1 MAGPNPKSIFRLRK
15 KHEPSA
21 REKPDAHHGARI
33 VAAQSVRNAVMASLI
48 VVIAFAVV
56 WSLAS
61 VTLGRVFPWM
71 TLVLGLILGYA
82 VRRAGQGIDWRFPV
96 IAATFAFA
104 GSILGNV
111 VVGAAFAA
119 RELGTTTLTVLGSA
133 SEFTWPTFFDEVITA
148 ADVIYAFSAAGIA
161 AYFANRRLDRRE
173 FQALRL
179 YQGWHSD
186 E

>member
-1 MAGPNPKSIFRLRK
+1 MPAKPPVSILRLRK
-15 KHEPSA
+15 KHAASA
-21 REKPDAHHGARI
+21 ADRPDARDGAGI
-33 VAAQSVRNAVMASLI
+33 VGAQSVRNAVMASLI

-61 VTLGRVFPWM
+61 VALGRVFPWV
-71 TLVLGLILGYA
+71 TLLLGVILGFA
-82 VRRAGQGIDWRFPV
+82 VRRAGRGIDWRFPV
-96 IAATFAFA
+96 LAALFAFG

-148 ADVIYAFSAAGIA
+148 ADIIYAFAAAGIA
-161 AYFANRRLDRRE
+161 AYFANRRLTRRE
-173 FQALRL
+173 FQAVRL
-179 YQGWHSD
+179 YQGWHGD

>member
-1 MAGPNPKSIFRLRK
+1 MPTKPPASILRLRK
-15 KHEPSA
+15 KHQPSA
-21 REKPDAHHGARI
+21 GEKPAAHVGEALI
-33 VAAQSVRNAVMASLI
+33 AAQSVRNAVMASLI
-48 VVIAFAVV
+48 VVVAFAVI

-61 VTLGRVFPWM
+61 VALGRVFPWM
-71 TLVLGLILGYA
+71 TLVLGLIVGFA
-82 VRRAGQGIDWRFPV
+82 VRRAGQGLDWRFAT
-96 IAATFAFA
+96 IAAAFAFL

-119 RELGTTTLTVLGSA
+119 RELGTTTIRVLGSA

-148 ADVIYAFSAAGIA
+148 ADIIYAVAAAGIA
-161 AYFANRRLDRRE
+161 AYFANRRLTRRE

-179 YQGWHSD
+179 YQGWHRD